1 MIEKRI
7 LDLAEY
13 ARVTGL
19 IEGADWRYT
28 VNRLLELF
36 GLDEIGEETQ
46 ASYAPD
52 FADQTQAQEALEGI
66 LKDMLDY
73 AAEQKLMPEDTITYR
88 DLFDTKIMGC
98 LVARPGE
105 VQDRFWELYRQESPQ
120 AATDYYYKLSCDSDY
135 IRRYRIK
142 KDMKWTADTEFGT
155 LDITVNLSK
164 PEKDPKA
171 IAAAKTAKQSGCAKR
186 TRGMRGGLTIRPD
199 RTIASS
205 R

>member
-98 LVARPGE
+98 LVARPSE

-142 KDMKWTADTEFGT
+142 KDMKWTARLISPSISPSRRKTPRRSRRPRPQSRA
-155 LDITVNLSK
+155 DIPN
-164 PEKDPKA
+164 A
-171 IAAAKTAKQSGCAKR
+171 CCAKR